1 MSLRIKMW
9 LLSGLMVVGLVGI
22 ISVGLFTLR
31 QAANEDNVA
40 RIKQLLASAYSTVS
54 TMEQLVRDGVL
65 SEPQAKS
72 IATELLRNNIYHE
85 SEYVYVAD
93 ENLNFVAAPLDPQ
106 LHGTSF
112 HDFRDGQGRSVGRVL
127 ERALDRAEGDLARY
141 SWTQKQPDGSIENKL
156 SLARRSPDW
165 GWVVGT
171 GIGFDEAN
179 ARFWDSAVQQIGFGL
194 ILLIVILVP
203 VQLTVR
209 AILRDLGG
217 EPRQVLALVQKVAR
231 GDLTRE
237 AQYLSAQSPE
247 QDQHPSIYGS
257 ITHMRD
263 SLRGMIAAIRQSG
276 EELHEIADTILGRA
290 KTSTERAED
299 QSATAEKIAA
309 AAEQFNRQTQAAMEQ
324 ARHAGEQTRSA
335 SDIAQRGQA
344 LISQAVARF
353 TQIDASVNTTQSS
366 IDHLV
371 SRIDEIST
379 VISVI
384 SGVAEQT
391 NLLAL
396 NAAIEAARAGDQ
408 GRGFAVVADE
418 VRQLA
423 SRTSQATQ
431 EIGDSILRVQESG
444 REAKTHMDGMVT
456 ELKGGIALTEEG
468 GETVHRIQA
477 ETGAVETIVADIESA
492 MAEHVTTS
500 AQILEYLEAVEGS
513 SAAVKEAARDTL
525 ASSRDIGAASDNL
538 SRILDRFEL

>member
-9 LLSGLMVVGLVGI
+9 LLSGLMVAGLLGI
-22 ISVGLFTLR
+22 ISVGLVTLR
-31 QAANEDNVA
+31 QAANQDNVA
-40 RIKQLLASAYSTVS
+40 RVKQLLASAYTTV
-54 TMEQLVRDGVL
+54 TEMEQQVRDGVL
-65 SEPQAKS
+65 SEGRAKAM
-72 IATELLRNNIYHE
+72 ATELLRNNIYHE

-93 ENLNFVAAPLDPQ
+93 ENLDFVAAPLDPQ
-106 LHGTSF
+106 LRGTSF
-112 HDFRDGQGRSVGRVL
+112 HDFKDGQGKSVGRIL
-127 ERALDRAEGDLARY
+127 ERALDRAEGQLARY
-141 SWTQKQPDGSIENKL
+141 TWTQKQPDGSIEEKL

-179 ARFWDSAVQQIGFGL
+179 ARFWDSAAQQVGFGL
-194 ILLIVILVP
+194 LLLLVILVP

-217 EPRQVLALVQKVAR
+217 EPRQVLTLVQKVAR

-237 AQYLSAQSPE
+237 AQDVSAQSPNR
-247 QDQHPSIYGS
+247 DQHPSIYGS
-257 ITHMRD
+257 ITHMRN
-263 SLRGMIAAIRQSG
+263 SLRDMIAAIRQSG

-290 KTSTERAED
+290 QTSTKRAEE
-299 QSATAEKIAA
+299 QSATAGKIAA
-309 AAEQFNRQTQAAMEQ
+309 AAEQFNCQTQAAMEQ

-335 SDIAQRGQA
+335 SDIARRGQV
-344 LISQAVARF
+344 LISEAVARF
-353 TQIDASVNTTQSS
+353 SQIDASVNTTQAR
-366 IDHLV
+366 IEHLV
-371 SRIDEIST
+371 GRIEEIST

-384 SGVAEQT
+384 SGVANQT

-396 NAAIEAARAGDQ
+396 NAAIEAARAGEQ

-431 EIGDSILRVQESG
+431 EIEDSILRVQESG
-444 REAKTHMDGMVT
+444 QDAKAHMDQMVT
-456 ELKGGIALTEEG
+456 ELKGGITQTEEG
-468 GETVHRIQA
+468 GETVHAIQA

-513 SAAVKEAARDTL
+513 SSAVKEASRDTL
-525 ASSRDIGAASDNL
+525 ASSRDIGAASDHL
-538 SRILDRFEL
+538 SRILGRFEL